1 MCYGIGDETWESVPL
16 FNDEYFYETY
26 LTFTAP
32 TVFIEKDNWEQ
43 ITHNYN
49 YGGNYTGTFLYV
61 ERPMVLIDQDTLN
74 DWRQPYI
81 ELKEDKSNFDEYW
94 NQLLEVDA
102 RGFAS
107 WFTGVVYEESFG

>member
-1 MCYGIGDETWESVPL
+1 
-16 FNDEYFYETY
+16 
-26 LTFTAP
+26 
-32 TVFIEKDNWEQ
+32 
-43 ITHNYN
+43 
-49 YGGNYTGTFLYV
+49 
-61 ERPMVLIDQDTLN
+61 MVLIDQYTLN

-81 ELKEDKSNFDEYW
+81 ELEEDKSNFDEYW